1 MLYLKLEKIFK
12 ALLNNLQ
19 SNLYQLNQTK
29 NPFNNK
35 QNKQLQHQQQKNYI
49 YIYIYTYTYI
59 HIHKHIYIHTL
70 YIHIYISAIKDAS
83 PKA

>member
-1 MLYLKLEKIFK
+1 MLYLKLEKIYI

-35 QNKQLQHQQQKNYI
+35 QNKQLKHQQQKIYI
-49 YIYIYTYTYI
+49 YIYIYIYICTY
-59 HIHKHIYIHTL
+59 IYIHT
-70 YIHIYISAIKDAS
+70 HT
-83 PKA
+83 

>member
-1 MLYLKLEKIFK
+1 MLYLKLEKIYI

-49 YIYIYTYTYI
+49 YIHTYTYT

-70 YIHIYISAIKDAS
+70 YIHTYISVIKDAS

>member
-19 SNLYQLNQTK
+19 SNLYQLNQAK

-49 YIYIYTYTYI
+49 YIYIY
-59 HIHKHIYIHTL
+59 IYIHT
-70 YIHIYISAIKDAS
+70 HT
-83 PKA
+83 

>member
-19 SNLYQLNQTK
+19 SNLYQLNQAK

-70 YIHIYISAIKDAS
+70 YIHIYISAIKGAS

>member
-1 MLYLKLEKIFK
+1 MLYLKLEKIYI

-35 QNKQLQHQQQKNYI
+35 QNKQLKHQQQKIYI
-49 YIYIYTYTYI
+49 YIYIYILTDMTKY
-59 HIHKHIYIHTL
+59 
-70 YIHIYISAIKDAS
+70 
-83 PKA
+83 

>member
-35 QNKQLQHQQQKNYI
+35 QNKQLKHQQQKIYI
-49 YIYIYTYTYI
+49 YIYIYI
-59 HIHKHIYIHTL
+59 DRH
-70 YIHIYISAIKDAS
+70 D
-83 PKA
+83 